1 MAQSFVSEVFS
12 LALQVFKLA
21 QWEAIGRSLTLLFYT
36 NRMYK
41 LLDDYADH

>member
-12 LALQVFKLA
+12 LQVFKLA
-21 QWEAIGRSLTLLFYT
+21 QWEAVGRSLTLLFYT